1 MRSVGPIIDGMPC
14 VVGGAHWVAQVEHSD
29 LVHDHAG
36 GGDG

>member
-1 MRSVGPIIDGMPC
+1 MRSVGPIIDGMAC
-14 VVGGAHWVAQVEHSD
+14 AVGGAHRVAQVERSD